1 MKKTLG
7 RLYREVEVY
16 LINLDGGRKYFAFEL
31 NGWSWEIWGITKEK
45 WRRHSRANR
54 INLKGIGTFWLVY
67 LRTYYWGCLD
77 SILGNRI
84 IGIV

>member
-31 NGWSWEIWGITKEK
+31 NG
-45 WRRHSRANR
+45 
-54 INLKGIGTFWLVY
+54 
-67 LRTYYWGCLD
+67 
-77 SILGNRI
+77 
-84 IGIV
+84 